1 MSMISSHKVH
11 PHDLGLPETV
21 VRKRRRNRKLAA
33 IMLAIALITAAG
45 GWFLFCTSIINAMR
59 IKDQPPSLVIVAY
72 ALLIVSSAT
81 LVLGLWYM
89 LLAQMERLVRMVDAA
104 ELEELKAPAATCPQC
119 QRQAKAGDRFCR
131 QCGAALHPNRRS
143 GSAAA

>member
-1 MSMISSHKVH
+1 MSMLSLHKVH
-11 PHDLGLPETV
+11 PHDIGLPETV
-21 VRKRRRNRKLAA
+21 VRKRRRSRRLAT
-33 IMLAIALITAAG
+33 IMLAIALVTAAG
-45 GWFLFCTSIINAMR
+45 GWFLFCTSLISAMR

-81 LVLGLWYM
+81 LVLGFWYM
-89 LLAQMERLVRMVDAA
+89 LLAQMERAARMVDAA
-104 ELEELKAPAATCPQC
+104 ELEELNAPAVACPQC

-131 QCGAALHPNRRS
+131 QCGAALHPKRSS